1 MQTLNCLSL
10 KIFVSYHW
18 IIKMQNIQN
27 AKAQLSQFQN
37 LNSESRTVSVMLS
50 STYNEMSHIAV
61 KKE

>member
-1 MQTLNCLSL
+1 
-10 KIFVSYHW
+10 
-18 IIKMQNIQN
+18 MQNIQN